1 MKSIGPEM
9 RGGRGKSKSVRHAG
23 QNHKNA
29 QSESGHVT
37 VLQFVFFKDM
47 ARIRDVAKDVHHG
60 VVGSQQ
66 LLVVA

>member
-1 MKSIGPEM
+1 MKSIGPEI
-9 RGGRGKSKSVRHAG
+9 REVAEEKSKSVRHAG

-29 QSESGHVT
+29 LSESGHVT

-60 VVGSQQ
+60 VVGS
-66 LLVVA
+66 